1 MVENGKRVMVETVRR
16 HVGSGF
22 LAMIAS
28 CLFFATSGT
37 FGKSLI
43 QAGWSPGA
51 VVTIR
56 VGGAALLLLPW
67 TLSVLRGRWRE
78 LRGHLPLVGLYGFF
92 GIAAAQLGY
101 FGAVKHLDVGV
112 ALLLEYLGTVLVV
125 LYVWLR
131 TRRTPHRFTLLGVVL
146 AVAGL
151 VFVLDLTGVAPPN
164 VAGVLWGLF
173 AATGMAG
180 HYILAAR
187 ETPVPAVAFAGLG
200 LVAGTVLLGLA
211 GLIGLVPMTV
221 GANTVVLAGATLP
234 AWVAFAEL
242 CIIAAAVAYLIG
254 IIGAR
259 RLGSTLASFV
269 GLSEVLFAI
278 LIAWLLLGEVASP
291 IQALG
296 GALILAGVVAV
307 RVGELREVQEHP
319 ELLSEDLLVEPEP
332 EAVHAP

>member
-1 MVENGKRVMVETVRR
+1 MVAQIRR
-16 HVGSGF
+16 QFGSGL
-22 LAMIAS
+22 LAMVLS

-43 QAGWSPGA
+43 SAGWSPGT

-56 VGGAALLLLPW
+56 VAGAAVVLLPW

-78 LRGHLPLVGLYGFF
+78 VASHLPLVALYGFF

-101 FGAVKHLDVGV
+101 FGAVRHLDIGV

-125 LYVWLR
+125 LWIWAR
-131 TRRTPHRFTLLGVVL
+131 TRRVPHRFTLLGVLL

-151 VFVLDLTGVAPPN
+151 GCVLDLTGAAPPN
-164 VAGVLWGLF
+164 VTGVAWGLF
-173 AATGMAG
+173 AAVGMAG

-187 ETPVPAVAFAGLG
+187 KTPVPAVAFAGLG
-200 LVAGTVLLGLA
+200 LVSGAVLLA
-211 GLIGLVPMTV
+211 
-221 GANTVVLAGATLP
+221 LAGAVGMVPMRVGASEVTLAGEVLP
-234 AWVAFAEL
+234 AWVALAEL
-242 CIIAAAVAYLIG
+242 VLIAAAAAYLIG

-269 GLSEVLFAI
+269 GLIEVLFAI
-278 LIAWLLLGEVASP
+278 LIAAFLLGEVPGP

-307 RVGELREVQEHP
+307 RIGELREVQEHP
-319 ELLSEDLLVEPEP
+319 ERAAEDVLTDPEP
-332 EAVHAP
+332 EVVHTP

>member
-1 MVENGKRVMVETVRR
+1 MVETVRR

-22 LAMIAS
+22 LAMIVS

-37 FGKSLI
+37 FAKGLI
-43 QAGWSPGA
+43 NTGWSPAA

-56 VGGAALLLLPW
+56 VAGAAVILLPW
-67 TLSVLRGRWRE
+67 TLVLMRGRWSE
-78 LRGHLPLVGLYGFF
+78 LRPHLPLVGLYGFF

-101 FGAVKHLDVGV
+101 FGAVKSLDIGV

-125 LYVWLR
+125 LWIWGR
-131 TRRTPHRFTLLGVVL
+131 TRRTPHRFTLLGVLL

-151 VFVLDLTGVAPPN
+151 VFVLDLTGAAPPN
-164 VAGVLWGLF
+164 ITGVLWGLF

-187 ETPVPAVAFAGLG
+187 ETPVPAVAFAGIG
-200 LVAGTVLLGLA
+200 LVAGAILLLLA
-211 GLIGLVPMTV
+211 GAIGLVPFEAGSGPV
-221 GANTVVLAGATLP
+221 SLAGHEFP

-242 CIIAAAVAYLIG
+242 AIIAAAAAYIIG

-259 RLGSTLASFV
+259 RLGSQLSSFV

-278 LIAWLLLGEVASP
+278 LIAWLLLGEVPGAW
-291 IQALG
+291 QAVGSVLILG
-296 GALILAGVVAV
+296 GVIAV
-307 RVGELREVQEHP
+307 RLGEMREVEEHP
-319 ELLSEDLLVEPEP
+319 ELADEDVLADPAP